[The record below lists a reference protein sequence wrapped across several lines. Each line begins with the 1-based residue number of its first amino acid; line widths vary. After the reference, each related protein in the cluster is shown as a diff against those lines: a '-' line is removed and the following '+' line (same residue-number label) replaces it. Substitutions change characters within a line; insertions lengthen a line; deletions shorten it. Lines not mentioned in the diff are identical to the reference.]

1 VYLASG
7 ARAVSSCGDFL
18 AATALVLELQQRGA
32 SGFAVA
38 AVLIAAAAPPVLL
51 VRWTG
56 RLADRAD
63 SRLLLVA
70 TGLAQAA
77 VCVALAFA
85 SRPAEIIALV
95 AVLAAGLAVTQP
107 CLSALLPSMVPADD
121 LPKAMAL
128 SQTAGYLGMMLA
140 PALGGLLMG
149 RFGLRVPLLADA
161 GSYLAIAAAGR
172 LIRARRGVTNR
183 SVKPVPDRMAVTTRA
198 PEQRDWGSEAVPE
211 EGGAAHP
218 EGDMGGDGAARAE
231 RNIGGDG
238 ASRAERNI
246 GGEGAGCEAR
256 DEARNQAAPGARDGW
271 GVRRDPLVRA
281 AVVLVGAVVAAASLV
296 NVAEVFFIRD
306 TLHSTAS
313 VYGLMESVW
322 VSASVAGGWWVARRR
337 PSDAGVAR
345 LLLGS
350 LALTCLGVALMATVP
365 AVGWLAPV
373 SVLGGLGNGGVNVAA
388 AVLLG
393 RRVPPAMRGRAFA
406 VFGAVASGA
415 NVAGLLL
422 GGVLIDVV
430 PVRAAIAA
438 AGLGGL
444 AATAAFGLPVLR
456 AIAGERVTARNP
468 DRASERDQASEP
480 DRASGADQASGPDQA
495 SEHDQGSR
503 AGQREL
509 DNRINGTGQ
518 VSTDRRAGAAK
529 P

>member
-1 VYLASG
+1 MSFISRLRQSSWTDVYLASG

-32 SGFAVA
+32 GGFAVA
-38 AVLIAAAAPPVLL
+38 TLLIAAAAPPVLL

-56 RLADRAD
+56 RLVDRAD

-77 VCVALAFA
+77 ACVALAFA
-85 SRPAEIIALV
+85 SGPTEIIALV

-107 CLSALLPSMVPADD
+107 CVSALLPSMVPADD

-128 SQTAGYLGMMLA
+128 SQTAGSLGMMLA

-172 LIRARRGVTNR
+172 LIRTRRGVTNR
-183 SVKPVPDRMAVTTRA
+183 SVKRSPDRMAVTTGA
-198 PEQRDWGSEAVPE
+198 PEQRDCGSEAVPE
-211 EGGAAHP
+211 KAGAARP
-218 EGDMGGDGAARAE
+218 KGDMGGGGTARAE
-231 RNIGGDG
+231 RNIGGE
-238 ASRAERNI
+238 RAAR
-246 GGEGAGCEAR
+246 EAP
-256 DEARNQAAPGARDGW
+256 DQAQNQAAPGARDGW
-271 GVRRDPLVRA
+271 TVRRDPLVRA

-296 NVAEVFFIRD
+296 NVAEVFFIRT
-306 TLHSTAS
+306 TLHSTAG

-322 VSASVAGGWWVARRR
+322 VSAAVAGGWWVAHRR

-365 AVGWLAPV
+365 AAGWLAPV

-393 RRVPPAMRGRAFA
+393 RRVPAAMRGRAFA
-406 VFGAVASGA
+406 LYGAVASGA

-422 GGVLIDVV
+422 GGVLLDVV

-444 AATAAFGLPVLR
+444 AATAAFALPVLR
-456 AIAGERVTARNP
+456 AITGERVTARNP
-468 DRASERDQASEP
+468 DRASEH
-480 DRASGADQASGPDQA
+480 DQASGPDQA
-495 SEHDQGSR
+495 SELDRASEPDRASRRDGASEGARGSR
-503 AGQREL
+503 AG
-509 DNRINGTGQ
+509 
-518 VSTDRRAGAAK
+518 
-529 P
+529 

>member
-1 VYLASG
+1 MKDMLRSMSFTSQLRQSSWTDVCLASG

-32 SGFAVA
+32 GGFAVA

-56 RLADRAD
+56 RLVDRAD

-70 TGLAQAA
+70 TGLSQAA
-77 VCVALAFA
+77 ACVALAFA
-85 SRPAEIIALV
+85 SGPAEIIALV

-107 CLSALLPSMVPADD
+107 CLSALLPSMVPADG

-128 SQTAGYLGMMLA
+128 SQTGGSLGMMLA
-140 PALGGLLMG
+140 PALGGLLVG

-172 LIRARRGVTNR
+172 LIRTRRGVTPR
-183 SVKPVPDRMAVTTRA
+183 
-198 PEQRDWGSEAVPE
+198 
-211 EGGAAHP
+211 
-218 EGDMGGDGAARAE
+218 RAE
-231 RNIGGDG
+231 RTRRE
-238 ASRAERNI
+238 ASPRV
-246 GGEGAGCEAR
+246 
-256 DEARNQAAPGARDGW
+256 RDGW

-281 AVVLVGAVVAAASLV
+281 AVVLVGAVVVAASLV
-296 NVAEVFFIRD
+296 NVAEVFFIRA

-313 VYGLMESVW
+313 AYGLMESVW
-322 VSASVAGGWWVARRR
+322 VSASIAGGWWVAHRR
-337 PSDAGVAR
+337 PSEPGVAR

-393 RRVPPAMRGRAFA
+393 RRVPAAMRGRAFA
-406 VFGAVASGA
+406 VFGAVANGA

-422 GGVLIDVV
+422 GGVLLAVV

-444 AATAAFGLPVLR
+444 AATAAFALPVLR
-456 AIAGERVTARNP
+456 AIAREQAAAR
-468 DRASERDQASEP
+468 EP
-480 DRASGADQASGPDQA
+480 DRAAESD
-495 SEHDQGSR
+495 
-503 AGQREL
+503 L
-509 DNRINGTGQ
+509 
-518 VSTDRRAGAAK
+518 AGAGR
-529 P
+529 PLR

>member
-1 VYLASG
+1 MYLASG

-32 SGFAVA
+32 GGFAVA

-63 SRLLLVA
+63 SRVLLAA

-77 VCVALAFA
+77 ACVALAFA
-85 SRPAEIIALV
+85 SGPAEIIALV

-128 SQTAGYLGMMLA
+128 SQTAGSLGMMLA

-172 LIRARRGVTNR
+172 LIRTRRGVTPR
-183 SVKPVPDRMAVTTRA
+183 PLTRTPARMAVTTRA
-198 PEQRDWGSEAVPE
+198 SEHRGCGSDAVPE
-211 EGGAAHP
+211 GRRAGREAGG
-218 EGDMGGDGAARAE
+218 
-231 RNIGGDG
+231 
-238 ASRAERNI
+238 
-246 GGEGAGCEAR
+246 
-256 DEARNQAAPGARDGW
+256 GW

-296 NVAEVFFIRD
+296 NVAEVFFIRA
-306 TLHSTAS
+306 TLHSTAG
-313 VYGLMESVW
+313 VYGLLESVW
-322 VSASVAGGWWVARRR
+322 ISASMAGGWWVARRR
-337 PSDAGVAR
+337 PSDPGLAV

-350 LALTCLGVALMATVP
+350 LALTCVGVALMATVP
-365 AVGWLAPV
+365 AVGWMVPV

-393 RRVPPAMRGRAFA
+393 RRVPAAMRGRAFA
-406 VFGAVASGA
+406 VFGAVVNGA
-415 NVAGLLL
+415 NVTGLLL
-422 GGVLIDVV
+422 GGVLLAVV

-444 AATAAFGLPVLR
+444 AATAAFALPVLR
-456 AIAGERVTARNP
+456 ATARERDTARKPGRPGEPGRAGEPGRGN
-468 DRASERDQASEP
+468 
-480 DRASGADQASGPDQA
+480 
-495 SEHDQGSR
+495 R

-509 DNRINGTGQ
+509 DDRTDGTGQ
-518 VSTDRRAGAAK
+518 VSAGRRGGAAD
-529 P
+529 PGRPLL

>member
-1 VYLASG
+1 VYLACG

-18 AATALVLELQQRGA
+18 AATVLVLELQQRGA
-32 SGFAVA
+32 GGFAVA

-85 SRPAEIIALV
+85 SGPVEIIALV

-107 CLSALLPSMVPADD
+107 CLSALMPSMVPADD

-128 SQTAGYLGMMLA
+128 SQTAGSLGMMLA

-172 LIRARRGVTNR
+172 LIRTRRGVTRTR
-183 SVKPVPDRMAVTTRA
+183 SQAGHGARDGAQAEAGPRA
-198 PEQRDWGSEAVPE
+198 RAGAQSEVGPRA
-211 EGGAAHP
+211 
-218 EGDMGGDGAARAE
+218 GDGARRETGPPARE
-231 RNIGGDG
+231 
-238 ASRAERNI
+238 
-246 GGEGAGCEAR
+246 
-256 DEARNQAAPGARDGW
+256 GW

-296 NVAEVFFIRD
+296 NVAEVFFIRA

-313 VYGLMESVW
+313 AYGLMDSVW
-322 VSASVAGGWWVARRR
+322 VSAAVAGGWWVARRR
-337 PSDAGVAR
+337 PSDPGVAR

-365 AVGWLAPV
+365 AVGWLVPV

-393 RRVPPAMRGRAFA
+393 RRVPAAMRGRAFA
-406 VFGAVASGA
+406 VFGAVANGA

-422 GGVLIDVV
+422 GGVLLAVV
-430 PVRAAIAA
+430 PVRATIAL

-444 AATAAFGLPVLR
+444 AATAAFALPVLR
-456 AIAGERVTARNP
+456 AIAREQAAAREP
-468 DRASERDQASEP
+468 DRGSEP
-480 DRASGADQASGPDQA
+480 DRQPGGPREADNCTDGP
-495 SEHDQGSR
+495 R
-503 AGQREL
+503 R
-509 DNRINGTGQ
+509 
-518 VSTDRRAGAAK
+518 VSPGRRARAAGAGR
-529 P
+529 PLR

>member
-32 SGFAVA
+32 GGFAVA

-63 SRLLLVA
+63 SRLLLVV

-77 VCVALAFA
+77 VCVALAFVSGA
-85 SRPAEIIALV
+85 AGIIALV

-128 SQTAGYLGMMLA
+128 NQTAGSIGLMLA

-149 RFGLRVPLLADA
+149 HFGLRVPLLADA

-172 LIRARRGVTNR
+172 LIRTRRGVSPRPVQR
-183 SVKPVPDRMAVTTRA
+183 SR
-198 PEQRDWGSEAVPE
+198 SEAGP
-211 EGGAAHP
+211 
-218 EGDMGGDGAARAE
+218 R
-231 RNIGGDG
+231 
-238 ASRAERNI
+238 
-246 GGEGAGCEAR
+246 
-256 DEARNQAAPGARDGW
+256 ARDGW
-271 GVRRDPLVRA
+271 RVRKDPLVRA

-296 NVAEVFFIRD
+296 NVAEVFFIRA

-313 VYGLMESVW
+313 AYGLMDSVW
-322 VSASVAGGWWVARRR
+322 VCAAIAGGWWVARRR
-337 PSDAGVAR
+337 PSDPGLAV

-350 LALTCLGVALMATVP
+350 LAVTCLGVALMATVP
-365 AVGWLAPV
+365 AVGWLVPV

-393 RRVPPAMRGRAFA
+393 RRVPAAMRGRAFA
-406 VFGAVASGA
+406 VFGAVANGA

-422 GGVLIDVV
+422 GGVLLAVV

-444 AATAAFGLPVLR
+444 AATAAFALPVLR
-456 AIAGERVTARNP
+456 ATAREQAAAREP
-468 DRASERDQASEP
+468 DQLAEANRAGGPSRAGGPEQASEP
-480 DRASGADQASGPDQA
+480 DRQLGGPGEVD
-495 SEHDQGSR
+495 
-503 AGQREL
+503 
-509 DNRINGTGQ
+509 NGTDGTRR
-518 VSTDRRAGAAK
+518 VSPGRHAGVAGTGR
-529 P
+529 PLR

>member
-32 SGFAVA
+32 GGVAVA

-56 RLADRAD
+56 RVADRVD

-85 SRPAEIIALV
+85 SGPAEIIALV

-128 SQTAGYLGMMLA
+128 SQTAGSLGMMLA

-172 LIRARRGVTNR
+172 LIRTRRGATAR
-183 SVKPVPDRMAVTTRA
+183 PLKRAPDRMAVTTRA
-198 PEQRDWGSEAVPE
+198 PEQRDFASEAVLE
-211 EGGAAHP
+211 EGGAAR
-218 EGDMGGDGAARAE
+218 E
-231 RNIGGDG
+231 
-238 ASRAERNI
+238 ERNI
-246 GGEGAGCEAR
+246 GGEGAGREAR
-256 DEARNQAAPGARDGW
+256 AEARNQAASGARDGW

-306 TLHSTAS
+306 TMHSTAG

-322 VSASVAGGWWVARRR
+322 ISAAVAGGWWVARRR
-337 PSDAGVAR
+337 PSDPGVAR

-350 LALTCLGVALMATVP
+350 LVLTCLGVALMATVP

-373 SVLGGLGNGGVNVAA
+373 SALGGLGNGGVNVAA

-406 VFGAVASGA
+406 VFGAVANGA

-422 GGVLIDVV
+422 GGVLLAVV

-444 AATAAFGLPVLR
+444 AATAAFARPVLR
-456 AIAGERVTARNP
+456 AIARERY
-468 DRASERDQASEP
+468 
-480 DRASGADQASGPDQA
+480 
-495 SEHDQGSR
+495 
-503 AGQREL
+503 
-509 DNRINGTGQ
+509 
-518 VSTDRRAGAAK
+518 AGAAE
-529 P
+529 PGRPLR

>member
-32 SGFAVA
+32 GGFAVA

-56 RLADRAD
+56 RLADRTD

-85 SRPAEIIALV
+85 SGPAEIIALV

-128 SQTAGYLGMMLA
+128 SQTAGSLGMMLA

-172 LIRARRGVTNR
+172 LIRTRRGVTSR
-183 SVKPVPDRMAVTTRA
+183 SLKRTRDRMAVTTGA
-198 PEQRDWGSEAVPE
+198 PEQRDCGSQAVPE
-211 EGGAAHP
+211 E
-218 EGDMGGDGAARAE
+218 DGVARTG
-231 RNIGGDG
+231 RDIGGDG
-238 ASRAERNI
+238 AGR
-246 GGEGAGCEAR
+246 GT
-256 DEARNQAAPGARDGW
+256 RDGW

-296 NVAEVFFIRD
+296 NVAEVFFIRA
-306 TLHSTAS
+306 TLHSTAG
-313 VYGLMESVW
+313 VYGLMESIW
-322 VSASVAGGWWVARRR
+322 VSAAVAGGWWVARRR
-337 PSDAGVAR
+337 PSDAGIAR
-345 LLLGS
+345 LLLGA

-422 GGVLIDVV
+422 GGVLLDVV

-444 AATAAFGLPVLR
+444 AATAAFALPLLR
-456 AIAGERVTARNP
+456 AIAGERVTDRNP
-468 DRASERDQASEP
+468 DRAIER
-480 DRASGADQASGPDQA
+480 DRASGRPRARGPDQA
-495 SEHDQGSR
+495 SEGERGSR

-509 DNRINGTGQ
+509 DNRINETGQ
-518 VSTDRRAGAAK
+518 VSPDRRAGAAK
-529 P
+529 PGRPLR

>member
-1 VYLASG
+1 
-7 ARAVSSCGDFL
+7 VSACGDFL

-32 SGFAVA
+32 GGVAVA
-38 AVLIAAAAPPVLL
+38 AVLIAAAAPLVLL

-128 SQTAGYLGMMLA
+128 SQTAGSLGMMLA

-149 RFGLRVPLLADA
+149 CFGLRVPLLADA

-172 LIRARRGVTNR
+172 LIRTRRGATR
-183 SVKPVPDRMAVTTRA
+183 PLKRAPDRMAVTTRA
-198 PEQRDWGSEAVPE
+198 PEQRDSGREAVPE
-211 EGGAAHP
+211 EGGAARA
-218 EGDMGGDGAARAE
+218 ERDMGGDGAGHA
-231 RNIGGDG
+231 
-238 ASRAERNI
+238 
-246 GGEGAGCEAR
+246 
-256 DEARNQAAPGARDGW
+256 ARDGW

-296 NVAEVFFIRD
+296 NVAEVFFIRA
-306 TLHSTAS
+306 TLHSTAG

-322 VSASVAGGWWVARRR
+322 VSASVAGGWWVACRR
-337 PSDAGVAR
+337 PSDPGVAR

-350 LALTCLGVALMATVP
+350 LVLTCLGVALMATVP

-422 GGVLIDVV
+422 GGVLLAVV

-444 AATAAFGLPVLR
+444 AATAAFARPVLR
-456 AIAGERVTARNP
+456 AIARERVTARHP
-468 DRASERDQASEP
+468 DRP
-480 DRASGADQASGPDQA
+480 SGPDQA
-495 SEHDQGSR
+495 SD
-503 AGQREL
+503 
-509 DNRINGTGQ
+509 
-518 VSTDRRAGAAK
+518 
-529 P
+529 

>member
-1 VYLASG
+1 MSFISMRRVTGRPGSRWRDVYLASG

-32 SGFAVA
+32 GGFAVA

-85 SRPAEIIALV
+85 SGPAEIIALV
-95 AVLAAGLAVTQP
+95 AVLQP

-128 SQTAGYLGMMLA
+128 NQTAGSLGLMLA
-140 PALGGLLMG
+140 PALGGLLMA

-172 LIRARRGVTNR
+172 LIRTRRGARTR
-183 SVKPVPDRMAVTTRA
+183 DRMAVITRA
-198 PEQRDWGSEAVPE
+198 PEQPDSGRGAIPE
-211 EGGAAHP
+211 EGGAPRA
-218 EGDMGGDGAARAE
+218 DGALEAT
-231 RNIGGDG
+231 
-238 ASRAERNI
+238 SR
-246 GGEGAGCEAR
+246 EAR
-256 DEARNQAAPGARDGW
+256 DGARNQADSGAREGW

-296 NVAEVFFIRD
+296 NVAEVFFIRA

-313 VYGLMESVW
+313 AYGLMDSVW
-322 VSASVAGGWWVARRR
+322 VSAAVAGGWWVARRR
-337 PSDAGVAR
+337 PSDPGVAR

-365 AVGWLAPV
+365 AVGWLVPV

-393 RRVPPAMRGRAFA
+393 RRVPAAMRGRAFA
-406 VFGAVASGA
+406 VFGAVANGA

-422 GGVLIDVV
+422 GGALLAVV

-444 AATAAFGLPVLR
+444 AATAAFAWPVLR
-456 AIAGERVTARNP
+456 AIAREQAAAREP
-468 DRASERDQASEP
+468 ARAAEPGRLSE
-480 DRASGADQASGPDQA
+480 G
-495 SEHDQGSR
+495 
-503 AGQREL
+503 
-509 DNRINGTGQ
+509 
-518 VSTDRRAGAAK
+518 VAGAGR
-529 P
+529 PLR

>member
-1 VYLASG
+1 MSFTSMRRVTEQPGGARTPRPGGTQARQAGHGRSGSRWGDVYLASG

-32 SGFAVA
+32 GGFAVA

-85 SRPAEIIALV
+85 SGPAEIIALV

-107 CLSALLPSMVPADD
+107 CLSALLPSMVPPDD

-128 SQTAGYLGMMLA
+128 SQTAGSLGLMLA
-140 PALGGLLMG
+140 PALGGLLVG

-172 LIRARRGVTNR
+172 LIRTRRGATPR
-183 SVKPVPDRMAVTTRA
+183 PVQRTR
-198 PEQRDWGSEAVPE
+198 SEARP
-211 EGGAAHP
+211 P
-218 EGDMGGDGAARAE
+218 RRDRAQ
-231 RNIGGDG
+231 
-238 ASRAERNI
+238 SQ
-246 GGEGAGCEAR
+246 AGPR
-256 DEARNQAAPGARDGW
+256 ARDGW

-281 AVVLVGAVVAAASLV
+281 AVVLVGAVVVAASLV
-296 NVAEVFFIRD
+296 NVAEVFFIRA

-313 VYGLMESVW
+313 AYGLMDSVW
-322 VSASVAGGWWVARRR
+322 VSASIAGGWWVARRR
-337 PSDAGVAR
+337 PSDPGVAR

-373 SVLGGLGNGGVNVAA
+373 SVVGGLGNGGVNVAA

-393 RRVPPAMRGRAFA
+393 RRVPAAMRGRAFA
-406 VFGAVASGA
+406 VFGAVANGA

-422 GGVLIDVV
+422 GGVLLAVV

-444 AATAAFGLPVLR
+444 AATAAFAWPVLR
-456 AIAGERVTARNP
+456 AIAREQAAAR
-468 DRASERDQASEP
+468 EP
-480 DRASGADQASGPDQA
+480 GLAAEPR
-495 SEHDQGSR
+495 
-503 AGQREL
+503 L
-509 DNRINGTGQ
+509 
-518 VSTDRRAGAAK
+518 AGAGR
-529 P
+529 PLR

>member
-1 VYLASG
+1 MRQSSWTDVYLASG

-32 SGFAVA
+32 GGFAVA

-77 VCVALAFA
+77 ACVALAFA
-85 SRPAEIIALV
+85 SGPAEIIALV

-128 SQTAGYLGMMLA
+128 SQTAGSLGMMLA
-140 PALGGLLMG
+140 PALGGLLVG

-172 LIRARRGVTNR
+172 LIRTRRGVTPR
-183 SVKPVPDRMAVTTRA
+183 PVRRTRRETSPRA
-198 PEQRDWGSEAVPE
+198 RDGAGSEAGPR
-211 EGGAAHP
+211 AR
-218 EGDMGGDGAARAE
+218 DGAR
-231 RNIGGDG
+231 
-238 ASRAERNI
+238 SQ
-246 GGEGAGCEAR
+246 AGTR
-256 DEARNQAAPGARDGW
+256 ARDGW

-281 AVVLVGAVVAAASLV
+281 AVVLVGAVVVAASLV
-296 NVAEVFFIRD
+296 NVAEVFFIRA

-313 VYGLMESVW
+313 AYGLMESVW
-322 VSASVAGGWWVARRR
+322 VSASVAGGWWVAHRR
-337 PSDAGVAR
+337 PSEAGVAR

-393 RRVPPAMRGRAFA
+393 RRVPAAMRGRAFA
-406 VFGAVASGA
+406 VFGAVANGA

-422 GGVLIDVV
+422 GGALLAVV

-444 AATAAFGLPVLR
+444 AATAAFALPVLR
-456 AIAGERVTARNP
+456 AIAREQAAAR
-468 DRASERDQASEP
+468 EP
-480 DRASGADQASGPDQA
+480 DLAAEPG
-495 SEHDQGSR
+495 
-503 AGQREL
+503 L
-509 DNRINGTGQ
+509 
-518 VSTDRRAGAAK
+518 AGAGR
-529 P
+529 PLR

>member
-1 VYLASG
+1 MSFITRLQRSSWTDVYLASG

-32 SGFAVA
+32 GGFAVA

-77 VCVALAFA
+77 ACVALAFA
-85 SRPAEIIALV
+85 SGPAEIIALV

-107 CLSALLPSMVPADD
+107 CLSALLPSMVPPDD

-128 SQTAGYLGMMLA
+128 SQTAGSLGLMLA
-140 PALGGLLMG
+140 PALGGLLVG

-172 LIRARRGVTNR
+172 LIRTRRGATPR
-183 SVKPVPDRMAVTTRA
+183 PVQRTR
-198 PEQRDWGSEAVPE
+198 SEARP
-211 EGGAAHP
+211 P
-218 EGDMGGDGAARAE
+218 RRDRAQ
-231 RNIGGDG
+231 
-238 ASRAERNI
+238 SQ
-246 GGEGAGCEAR
+246 AGPR
-256 DEARNQAAPGARDGW
+256 ARDGW

-281 AVVLVGAVVAAASLV
+281 AVVLVGAVVVAASLV
-296 NVAEVFFIRD
+296 NVAEVFFIRA

-313 VYGLMESVW
+313 AYGLMDSVW
-322 VSASVAGGWWVARRR
+322 VSASIAGGWWVARRR
-337 PSDAGVAR
+337 PSDPGVAR

-406 VFGAVASGA
+406 VFGAVANGA

-422 GGVLIDVV
+422 GGVLLAVV

-444 AATAAFGLPVLR
+444 AATAAFALPVLR
-456 AIAGERVTARNP
+456 AIAREQAAAR
-468 DRASERDQASEP
+468 EP
-480 DRASGADQASGPDQA
+480 DRAAEPD
-495 SEHDQGSR
+495 
-503 AGQREL
+503 
-509 DNRINGTGQ
+509 
-518 VSTDRRAGAAK
+518 RAGAGR
-529 P
+529 PLR

>member
-32 SGFAVA
+32 GGFAVA

-56 RLADRAD
+56 RLADRVD

-77 VCVALAFA
+77 ACVALAFV
-85 SRPAEIIALV
+85 SGPAEIIALV

-107 CLSALLPSMVPADD
+107 CLSALLPSMVPADG

-128 SQTAGYLGMMLA
+128 SQTAGSLGMMLA

-172 LIRARRGVTNR
+172 LIRTRRGATPLR
-183 SVKPVPDRMAVTTRA
+183 RAPGGMAVTTRA
-198 PEQRDWGSEAVPE
+198 PEQRDCGSEAVPE
-211 EGGAAHP
+211 EGGAPRA
-218 EGDMGGDGAARAE
+218 DGAR
-231 RNIGGDG
+231 DG
-238 ASRAERNI
+238 AGRD
-246 GGEGAGCEAR
+246 AR
-256 DEARNQAAPGARDGW
+256 DGARNQADPGVRDGW

-296 NVAEVFFIRD
+296 NVAEVFFIRG
-306 TLHSTAS
+306 TLHSTAGA
-313 VYGLMESVW
+313 YGLMDSVW

-337 PSDAGVAR
+337 PSDPGAAR

-373 SVLGGLGNGGVNVAA
+373 SVLGGLGNGAVNVTA

-393 RRVPPAMRGRAFA
+393 RRVPAAMRGRAFA
-406 VFGAVASGA
+406 VFGAVANGA

-422 GGVLIDVV
+422 GGVLLDVV

-444 AATAAFGLPVLR
+444 VATAAFAPPVLR
-456 AIAGERVTARNP
+456 AIARERGTAP
-468 DRASERDQASEP
+468 
-480 DRASGADQASGPDQA
+480 G
-495 SEHDQGSR
+495 
-503 AGQREL
+503 L
-509 DNRINGTGQ
+509 DNRTNETGQ
-518 VSTDRRAGAAK
+518 LSTGRRAGAAE
-529 P
+529 PGRSLR